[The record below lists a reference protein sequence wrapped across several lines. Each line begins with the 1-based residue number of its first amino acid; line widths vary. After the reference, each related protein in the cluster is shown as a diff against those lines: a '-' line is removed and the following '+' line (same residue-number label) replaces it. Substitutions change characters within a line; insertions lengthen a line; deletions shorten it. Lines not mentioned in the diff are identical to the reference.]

1 MKGTKIVFYIMYL
14 SFVILLIWA
23 FKLQVLETELHR
35 TYLDSLRIVVRRI
48 EAPRGRIMTED
59 GMVLAWDEETFFAKV
74 VGNVEADA
82 IEKILG
88 KSRKL
93 ELIMGEEV
101 PVTEAEALQLSKYG
115 VMITVKYTRR
125 YQPLAAHVVGYIDS
139 SRKGISGVEREYDDL
154 LSGSEGSE
162 LMSITKS
169 GRVEGRFLKA
179 PPIPGSDIVLTI
191 NSQLQ
196 TEVEKLLKESGLNG
210 CVIVQSSQNGDI
222 LAMASF
228 PSYDQNIF
236 VEGMDQRRWN
246 ELVND
251 PNSPLLNRAISAV
264 YPPGSV
270 IKPLYVISYLE
281 TSTEWD
287 IAVNCKGYF
296 DYIGSSGKVLGTYRD
311 WYVPGHGETDLRKAI
326 RVSCNV
332 FFYNLALKLGIET
345 MSKYAS
351 LLMIDQL
358 TDIDLPG
365 EVKGSYPTPAWKMK
379 KYGEQ
384 WYPGDTILAGIGQGF
399 VVLTPIEVL
408 NFYNIVANRGICW
421 QPHVLRQVK
430 SPLGKIAE
438 TFERRENLV
447 VSISDRTLDFL
458 WEAMKEV
465 TKFDG
470 GIQEQGTAYRA
481 FKDFPMSV
489 AGKTGTAETGRPSEK
504 AHSWF
509 VGITPAESPEIIVLV
524 VLENGGSGGETAA
537 PLARKIFDKWLEM
550 REDHGL

>member
-1 MKGTKIVFYIMYL
+1 MKRAKIAFYIMYL
-14 SFVILLIWA
+14 SFAVLLIWA

-74 VGNVEADA
+74 VGSVETDA

-115 VMITVKYTRR
+115 VMITAKYTRR
-125 YQPLAAHVVGYIDS
+125 YHPLAAHVVGYVDS
-139 SRKGISGVEREYDDL
+139 SRRGISGVEREYDDL

-179 PPIPGSDIVLTI
+179 PPISGSDIVLTI

-196 TEVEKLLKESGLNG
+196 IEAEKLLKESGLNG
-210 CVIVQSSQNGDI
+210 CVIVQSPHDGSI

-281 TSTEWD
+281 TSTDWD
-287 IAVNCKGYF
+287 IVVDCKGYF
-296 DYIGSSGKVLGTYRD
+296 DYVGSSGKVLGTYRD
-311 WYVPGHGETDLRKAI
+311 WYVPGHGKTDLRKAI

-408 NFYNIVANRGICW
+408 NFYNTIANRGICW
-421 QPHVLRQVK
+421 QPHVLRQVR

-438 TFERRENLV
+438 LFERKENLV

-481 FKDFPMSV
+481 FKDFPVNV
-489 AGKTGTAETGRPSEK
+489 AGKTGTAETGRTSEK

-509 VGITPAESPEIIVLV
+509 VGIAPAESPEIIVLV

-537 PLARKIFDKWLEM
+537 PLARKIFDKWLNM

>member
-1 MKGTKIVFYIMYL
+1 MKETKIVFYIMYL

-74 VGNVEADA
+74 VGSVEADA
-82 IEKILG
+82 IERILG

-115 VMITVKYTRR
+115 VMITAKYTRR
-125 YQPLAAHVVGYIDS
+125 YHPLAAHVVGYVDS

-196 TEVEKLLKESGLNG
+196 IEVEKLLKESGLNG

-287 IAVNCKGYF
+287 ITVDCKGYF

-345 MSKYAS
+345 MSRYAS

-399 VVLTPIEVL
+399 IVLTPIEVL

-421 QPHVLRQVK
+421 QPHVLRQVRP
-430 SPLGKIAE
+430 PLRKIAE
-438 TFERRENLV
+438 TFEKKENLV

-470 GIQEQGTAYRA
+470 KIQEQGTAYRA
-481 FKDFPMSV
+481 FKDFPMNV

-509 VGITPAESPEIIVLV
+509 VGIAPAESPEIIVLV

-537 PLARKIFDKWLEM
+537 PLARKIFDKWLKM
-550 REDHGL
+550 RGDHGL

>member
-74 VGNVEADA
+74 VGSVEADA

-115 VMITVKYTRR
+115 VMITAKYTRR
-125 YQPLAAHVVGYIDS
+125 YYPLAAHVVGYVDS

-196 TEVEKLLKESGLNG
+196 TEVERLLKESRLNG

-236 VEGMDQRRWN
+236 VEGMDQRQWS

-281 TSTEWD
+281 TSTERD
-287 IAVNCKGYF
+287 ITVDCKGYF
-296 DYIGSSGKVLGTYRD
+296 DYVGSSGKVLGTYRD

-430 SPLGKIAE
+430 SPLGKITE

-481 FKDFPMSV
+481 FKDFPMSI

-509 VGITPAESPEIIVLV
+509 VGIAPAESPEVIVLV

-537 PLARKIFDKWLEM
+537 PLARKIFDKWLKM

>member
-1 MKGTKIVFYIMYL
+1 MKRAKIAFYIMYL
-14 SFVILLIWA
+14 SFAVLLIWA

-74 VGNVEADA
+74 VGSVETDA

-115 VMITVKYTRR
+115 VMITAKYTRR
-125 YQPLAAHVVGYIDS
+125 YHPLAAHVVGYVDS
-139 SRKGISGVEREYDDL
+139 SRRGISGVEREYDDL

-179 PPIPGSDIVLTI
+179 PPISGSDIVLTI

-196 TEVEKLLKESGLNG
+196 IEAEKLLKESGLNG
-210 CVIVQSSQNGDI
+210 CVIVQSPHDGSI

-281 TSTEWD
+281 TSTDWD
-287 IAVNCKGYF
+287 IVVDCKGYF
-296 DYIGSSGKVLGTYRD
+296 DYVGSSGKVLGTYRD
-311 WYVPGHGETDLRKAI
+311 WYVPGHGKTDLRKAI

-408 NFYNIVANRGICW
+408 NFYNTIANRGICW
-421 QPHVLRQVK
+421 QPHVLRQVR

-438 TFERRENLV
+438 LFERKENLV

-481 FKDFPMSV
+481 FKEFPVNV
-489 AGKTGTAETGRPSEK
+489 AGKTGTAETGRTSEK

-509 VGITPAESPEIIVLV
+509 VGIAPAESPEIIVLV

-537 PLARKIFDKWLEM
+537 PLARKIFDKWLNM

>member
-1 MKGTKIVFYIMYL
+1 VKGTKIVFYIMYL

-115 VMITVKYTRR
+115 VMITAKYTRR
-125 YQPLAAHVVGYIDS
+125 YHPLAAHVVGYVDS

-196 TEVEKLLKESGLNG
+196 IEVEKLLKESGLNG

-236 VEGMDQRRWN
+236 AEGMDQRQWN

-287 IAVNCKGYF
+287 ITVDCRGYF

-311 WYVPGHGETDLRKAI
+311 WYVPGHGKTDLRKAI

-345 MSKYAS
+345 MSRYAS

-408 NFYNIVANRGICW
+408 NFYNIVTNRGICW

-430 SPLGKIAE
+430 SPLGKITE

-458 WEAMKEV
+458 WGAMKEV

-509 VGITPAESPEIIVLV
+509 VGIAPAESPEIIVLV

>member
-1 MKGTKIVFYIMYL
+1 VKRAKIAFYIMYL
-14 SFVILLIWA
+14 SFAVLLIWA

-74 VGNVEADA
+74 VGSVETDA

-115 VMITVKYTRR
+115 VMITAKYTRR
-125 YQPLAAHVVGYIDS
+125 YHPLAAHVVGYVDS
-139 SRKGISGVEREYDDL
+139 SRRGISGVEREYDDL

-179 PPIPGSDIVLTI
+179 PPISGSDIVLTI

-196 TEVEKLLKESGLNG
+196 IEAEKLLKESGLNG
-210 CVIVQSSQNGDI
+210 CVIVQSPHDGSI

-281 TSTEWD
+281 TSTDWD
-287 IAVNCKGYF
+287 IVVDCKGYF
-296 DYIGSSGKVLGTYRD
+296 DYVGSSGKVLGTYRD
-311 WYVPGHGETDLRKAI
+311 WYVPGHGKTDLRKAI

-408 NFYNIVANRGICW
+408 NFYNTIANRGICW
-421 QPHVLRQVK
+421 QPHVLRQVR

-438 TFERRENLV
+438 LFERKENLV

-481 FKDFPMSV
+481 FKEFPVNV
-489 AGKTGTAETGRPSEK
+489 AGKTGTAETGRTSEK

-509 VGITPAESPEIIVLV
+509 VGIAPAESPEIIVLV

-537 PLARKIFDKWLEM
+537 PLARKIFDKWLNM